1 MTTTAT
7 VQPIHLIVSPECLP
21 ALHKLRI
28 HTLLDLLHYYPR
40 DHVTYHWVTIPE
52 ARAGD
57 QVMITGKIQQHRILT
72 PKNGRLT
79 VQSWIVT
86 DKVENAI
93 RVTQFHHGSSYQS
106 QQWRTEQHQ
115 FYRVGRN
122 VIVTGK
128 VKQDDYTRA
137 LTIEATEVKV
147 ADLAGKPSMTKDNLI
162 QPIYALTKGLNAE
175 TLRDCIRVALD
186 YAELA
191 DPLPRKLRQHYDL
204 MELSQAI
211 AQIHFPSNPQTLS
224 AARHR
229 LVFDEFFYLQLRLL
243 KRRAELRQVRR
254 EALTTQDTLL
264 KHLYDVLPFKL
275 TGAQQRVIGEILND
289 LAKPHPMNR
298 LVQGDVGSGKTV
310 VAVAAILAAIQSGY
324 QAALMA
330 PTEVLA
336 EQHFHKIAQ
345 WFESLDLSVALLT
358 GSTPAAQRRTI
369 HASLRS
375 GQLSLL
381 IGTHA
386 LIQKAVRFER
396 LGLVVIDEQHRF
408 GVQQRLK
415 LQQKGDY
422 PHVLS
427 MTATPIPRT
436 LALTLH
442 GDLDIS
448 QIDQLPPGR
457 KPVLTRVLTEK
468 QRHLIERVM
477 QRNLALQRQVYVILP
492 LVEKSD
498 KSDLQS
504 AIAAHQTYQQQFSQ
518 YRVGL
523 LHGRMSAEEKQT
535 AIAQFRDH
543 QTHILVSTTVIE
555 VGVDVPNA
563 TVIVIEHAERFG
575 LSQLHQLRGRVG
587 RGSAQSYCLL
597 INTSTSNEAR
607 ERLKVLEQ
615 TQDGFALAEV
625 DMQLRG
631 TGEVLGTA
639 QAGLPKFA
647 LADLVND
654 AGVLE
659 QARKAAEL
667 VMRRGNRLQ
676 CWQELMAEMT
686 RRDRHKLDD
695 GSTLN

>member
-1 MTTTAT
+1 MLTTTLKPLEA
-7 VQPIHLIVSPECLP
+7 IVPPECLP
-21 ALHKLRI
+21 PLQKLRI
-28 HTLLDLLHYYPR
+28 HTLLELLHYYPR
-40 DHVTYHWVTIPE
+40 THVTYHWSTIPE
-52 ARAGD
+52 IKPGD
-57 QVMITGKIQQHRILT
+57 QVIITGTIEQHRILT

-79 VQSWIVT
+79 VQSWVVT
-86 DKVENAI
+86 DRAENAI
-93 RVTQFHHGSSYQS
+93 RVMQFHHGSDYRS
-106 QQWRTEQHQ
+106 QQWRVEQHQ
-115 FYRVGRN
+115 FYRAGRS
-122 VIVTGK
+122 VIVMGK

-147 ADLAGKPSMTKDNLI
+147 ADLAGKRSSIKDDLI
-162 QPIYALTKGLNAE
+162 QPVYALTKGLDAE
-175 TLRDCIRVALD
+175 TLRDSITVALD
-186 YAELA
+186 CVRLH
-191 DPLPRKLRQHYDL
+191 DPLPKKLRQHYHL

-211 AQIHFPSNPQTLS
+211 AQIHFPSNPQTLA

-243 KRRAELRQVRR
+243 KRRAALKQVQR
-254 EALTTQDTLL
+254 EALSLPTTLL
-264 KHLYDVLPFKL
+264 KQFYTVLPFQL
-275 TGAQQRVIGEILND
+275 TGAQQRVIGEILDD
-289 LAKPHPMNR
+289 LAKAHPMNR

-310 VAVAAILAAIQSGY
+310 VAVAAILATIQAGY

-345 WFESLDLSVALLT
+345 WFESLQLPVALLT
-358 GSTPAAQRRTI
+358 GSTPTAQRRTI
-369 HASLRS
+369 HANLRS
-375 GQLSLL
+375 RQLPLV

-386 LIQKAVRFER
+386 LIQKTVQFER

-415 LQQKGDY
+415 LQQKGHY

-442 GDLDIS
+442 GDLDVS
-448 QIDQLPPGR
+448 QLDEMPPGR
-457 KPVLTRVLTEK
+457 KPVLTRVLTEN
-468 QRHLIERVM
+468 QRSNVTRMME
-477 QRNLALQRQVYVILP
+477 RNLALGRQVYVILP
-492 LVEKSD
+492 LVEQSD
-498 KSDLQS
+498 TSDLQS
-504 AIAAHQTYQQQFSQ
+504 AIAAHQTYQQQFSP

-523 LHGRMSAEEKQT
+523 LHGRMSAAEKQS
-535 AIAQFRDH
+535 AIAQFHDH

-587 RGSAQSYCLL
+587 RGNAQSYCLL
-597 INTSTSNEAR
+597 VNTSTSDDAK

-615 TQDGFALAEV
+615 TQDGFVLAEV

-631 TGEVLGTA
+631 TGDVLGTA

-647 LADLVND
+647 LADLVKD
-654 AGVLE
+654 ADVLE
-659 QARKAAEL
+659 QARKAAQL
-667 VMRRGNRLQ
+667 VVQRGDRLQ
-676 CWQELMAEMT
+676 CWTDLMAEMT
-686 RRDRHKLDD
+686 RRDRHKLDNR
-695 GSTLN
+695 TALN